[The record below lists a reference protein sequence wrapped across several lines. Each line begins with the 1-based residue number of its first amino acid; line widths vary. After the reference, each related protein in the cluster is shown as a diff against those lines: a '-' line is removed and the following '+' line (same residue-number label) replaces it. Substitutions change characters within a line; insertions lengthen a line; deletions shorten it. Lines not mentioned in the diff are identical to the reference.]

1 MLSAPQDSSPRNR
14 LALDWKPPVRAEGSD
29 AKRASSRF
37 SANRKHGATPPG
49 PFRRQHMWR
58 AFAIFIFAL
67 TAWAQEPHP
76 ILALGSP
83 APNFELP
90 GVDGAIHK
98 LADYSSSAILV
109 VVFTCNHCPI
119 AQMYERRIT
128 QLAAD
133 YRDRGVAVVAI
144 QPNDPTAIRIDELDS
159 SDISDSLEEMKI
171 RAEHKHLTYPYLYD
185 GETQSVTEAYGPQAT
200 PHAFVLD
207 RDRRL
212 RYEGRIDNSYRIEL
226 ANTHDVRDAIDA
238 LLAHREVAVKHT
250 GVFGCSTKW
259 KEKQTSR
266 LEALRKIESRPV
278 PLDLA
283 SAADLKALRANPTG
297 KTLLVSFWATWCGSC
312 IHEFP
317 DFEDT
322 FRMYGGRD
330 LELVTVAANMPNEKN
345 SVLHVLQK
353 MHATSRNLLFASED
367 TAALQAA
374 FDPAWESAVPY
385 TVLIAPDGK
394 VLYKKQG
401 SVDMLELRRTIL
413 ANLPSDYEGFNK
425 YWLEQ

>member
-1 MLSAPQDSSPRNR
+1 MWRVVAFVV
-14 LALDWKPPVRAEGSD
+14 LALS
-29 AKRASSRF
+29 
-37 SANRKHGATPPG
+37 
-49 PFRRQHMWR
+49 
-58 AFAIFIFAL
+58 
-67 TAWAQEPHP
+67 AWAQEPHP

-83 APNFELP
+83 APKFELR
-90 GVDGAIHK
+90 GVDGATHK
-98 LADYSSSAILV
+98 LADYSSGVVLV

-133 YRDRGVAVVAI
+133 YKDRGVAVVAI

-171 RAEHKHLTYPYLYD
+171 RAQYKHLTYPYLYD

-200 PHAFVLD
+200 PHVFVFD

-212 RYEGRIDNSYRIEL
+212 RYEGHLDNSYRLEL
-226 ANTHDVRDAIDA
+226 VKTHEARDAINA

-259 KEKQTSR
+259 REKQASR
-266 LEALRKIESRPV
+266 LEALRKIESQPV
-278 PLDLA
+278 QLDMA
-283 SAADLKALRANPTG
+283 SAADLRALRANPTG

-322 FRMYGGRD
+322 FRMYGVRD
-330 LELVTVAANMPNEKN
+330 LELVTVAANMPDEKAT
-345 SVLHVLQK
+345 VLHVLEK
-353 MHATSRNLLFASED
+353 MHATSQNLLFASDD
-367 TAALQAA
+367 TAALQSA
-374 FDPAWESAVPY
+374 FDPGWESAVPY
-385 TVLIAPDGK
+385 TVLIGPNGK
-394 VLYKKQG
+394 ILYQKQG

-413 ANLPSDYEGFNK
+413 ANLPSDYDGFNK
-425 YWLEQ
+425 YWLGQ